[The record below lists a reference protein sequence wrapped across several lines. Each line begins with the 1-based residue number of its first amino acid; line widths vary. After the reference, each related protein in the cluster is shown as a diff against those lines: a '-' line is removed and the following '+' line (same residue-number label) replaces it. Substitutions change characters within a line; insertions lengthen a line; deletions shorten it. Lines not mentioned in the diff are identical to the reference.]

1 MPQAM
6 TYASLVSDLEN
17 YLQRDDVLVT
27 NQIPRFIMLAQQRI
41 PREMKLLGF
50 REEVTGT
57 FDGSAQSTGIM
68 QKPSDWR
75 KTIAFYVGTGI
86 GNNVHSP
93 VFERTAE
100 FIRTVYPDPT
110 SPGTPQFY
118 GDVDYEHW
126 ILGPSP
132 DEAYPFKI
140 DYFGTLTMLDE
151 TTTTNW
157 LTVNAPDLLLYA
169 CLLEAVPFVKA
180 DERIQVWQGLYAN
193 AKAALQAQ
201 DIEGLYDTQQIAGNP
216 EPTPAP
222 GR

>member
-6 TYASLVSDLEN
+6 TYDSLVTDLES
-17 YLQRDDVLVT
+17 YLQRYDTLII

-50 REEVTGT
+50 RAEVTGT
-57 FDGSAQSTGIM
+57 FDGTAMSTGIM

-75 KTIAFYVGTGI
+75 KTIAFYVGTGT

-93 VFERTAE
+93 VYERTCE
-100 FIRTVYPDPT
+100 FIRQVYPDPT
-110 SPGTPQFY
+110 SPGLPGFY
-118 GDVDYEHW
+118 GDVDYNHW

-140 DYFGTLTMLDE
+140 DYYGTLTMLDG
-151 TTTTNW
+151 TASTNW
-157 LTVNAPDLLLYA
+157 LTINAPDLLLYA
-169 CLLEAVPFVKA
+169 CLLEAAPFVKV
-180 DERIQVWQGLYAN
+180 DERIPVWQGLYTN

-201 DIEGLYDTQQIAGNP
+201 DIGGLYDTQQIAGDP
-216 EPTPAP
+216 QPTPAP